1 MVPFV
6 FQWAGCT
13 RSSFGAVSEQFQC
26 SFSSAPVQHFHSSI
40 FRAVCLRYL
49 GQFSMAIQGSIR
61 AVLEQLQGS
70 FRAVL
75 EQLQGSFRAVL
86 VTSLSN
92 FRAVSYASVVS
103 STGCTQSSFRAFS
116 ARPQCDIRALS
127 EQFAGAICAI
137 FHWRFRALFEQ
148 FQNSSSANFM

>member
-49 GQFSMAIQGSIR
+49 GQFSMAIQGSI
-61 AVLEQLQGS
+61 
-70 FRAVL
+70 RAVL

>member
-75 EQLQGSFRAVL
+75 

-103 STGCTQSSFRAFS
+103 STGCTRSSFSAFLT
-116 ARPQCDIRALS
+116 RPQCDIRALS

>member
-49 GQFSMAIQGSIR
+49 GQFSMAIQGNI
-61 AVLEQLQGS
+61 
-70 FRAVL
+70 RAVL